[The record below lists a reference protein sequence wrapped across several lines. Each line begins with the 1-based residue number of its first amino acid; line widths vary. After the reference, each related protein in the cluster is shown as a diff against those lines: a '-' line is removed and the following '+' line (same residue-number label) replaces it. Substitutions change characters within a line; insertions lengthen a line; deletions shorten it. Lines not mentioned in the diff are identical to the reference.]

1 MGALLKNAF
10 TLRQQ
15 NSEALR
21 GEVCVSLINNRSEVG
36 VILISQPCYDLFDED
51 ILAKSLYEY
60 QTRQHTIGYDLCV
73 GYMIQQHFHGV

>member
-36 VILISQPCYDLFDED
+36 VILISQPCYDLFDGD
-51 ILAKSLYEY
+51 ILAK
-60 QTRQHTIGYDLCV
+60 
-73 GYMIQQHFHGV
+73 